1 MNTRF
6 VSITIVTSFTGFSLR
21 ESVSGEKT
29 LPSARAV
36 ANLLRNHLQK
46 PPVTGVFGEWG
57 HFIQRDSFSIP
68 VRSGMGIAPVWAFR
82 NIYFLSYFS
91 MNT

>member
-1 MNTRF
+1 MP
-6 VSITIVTSFTGFSLR
+6 FTGFSLR

-36 ANLLRNHLQK
+36 ANVLRKHLKK

-68 VRSGMGIAPVWAFR
+68 VRRSGMGIAPAWAFR
-82 NIYFLSYFS
+82 NILLSCLYFVFEYERVII
-91 MNT
+91 